1 MNREE
6 AALWLTGFFLP
17 PLKGYGE
24 NLRAESADK
33 FLKALLALTAAPAAE
48 ELANAHGI
56 AQACE
61 RRAEAAEA
69 KMDRLAGAVE
79 DVINGITLLD
89 DYRNALTAALAGEK

>member
-6 AALWLTGFFLP
+6 AARWLARVNHGRTNMATSDI
-17 PLKGYGE
+17 E
-24 NLRAESADK
+24 RT
-33 FLKALLALTAAPAAE
+33 LLALTAATADE

-69 KMDRLAGAVE
+69 KMDRLAVAVD
-79 DVINGITLLD
+79 DVINGIALLD